1 MKFLLGDRTKLGF
14 GLKSLRD
21 RIKSKNGYD
30 SITLN
35 RI

>member
-1 MKFLLGDRTKLGF
+1 MKVLLGDRIKLGF

-21 RIKSKNGYD
+21 SLKSKNGYD
-30 SITLN
+30 SINLN